1 MNRKI
6 AFLTALAASVAV
18 ASPAMAWGDWKPKPK
33 PPSSSTS
40 GGTTTSS
47 GGSHSV
53 PEPGMLGLMG
63 AGLIGLGLVRR
74 RRARK

>member
-1 MNRKI
+1 MKRKI
-6 AFLTALAASVAV
+6 VLLSALAASIAV

-33 PPSSSTS
+33 PPHSSS
-40 GGTTTSS
+40 GGASTSS
-47 GGSHSV
+47 GGSHAV
-53 PEPGMLGLMG
+53 PEPGVLGLMG